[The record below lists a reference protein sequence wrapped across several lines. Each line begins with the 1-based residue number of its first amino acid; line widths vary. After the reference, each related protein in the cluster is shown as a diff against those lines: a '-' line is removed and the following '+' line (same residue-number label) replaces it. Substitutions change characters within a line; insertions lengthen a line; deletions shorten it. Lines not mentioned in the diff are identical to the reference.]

1 MFSGQLK
8 KQAARLGRVVISTVW
23 LFNPVTY
30 ISAVISVVI
39 IAYPQVT
46 AADFL
51 TVIPQAYRKIIGRY
65 ISFFLIFFRCPVKPE
80 INFIVV

>member
-8 KQAARLGRVVISTVW
+8 KQAARLGRIVISTVW

-30 ISAVISVVI
+30 ISAVISIVI

-65 ISFFLIFFRCPVKPE
+65 ISFSLFSSAVRSSLR
-80 INFIVV
+80 